1 MTLKEL
7 VADIRA
13 YEGLTRKKGIG
24 ALISRLQEVTNF
36 GTTFVGPGDD
46 AAAIQE
52 DGSFLLLA
60 ADGIW
65 KRMLEQ
71 DPYAAGRA
79 SVIVNVNDI
88 VATGGKPIAMVN
100 VIASPKDYDL
110 DALLEGMS
118 DASALYHVPMLG
130 GHYHPE
136 ADTPELS
143 VAIVGRTRKLL
154 TSHTA
159 EVGHDIIVAMD
170 LDGARGLSFVNSWDA
185 TGNKT
190 TEQIWDRLGII
201 IYMAEED
208 LCHTASDISNPGVL
222 GSIAVMLSAS
232 GKGAEITVERIP
244 RPSSVSLGDW
254 LKMYP
259 SYGFILCVDRRNR
272 ERCLALFEEKG
283 ITAKVIG
290 LVTEGPEMV
299 LHYEGVRETIFNFK
313 TDILY

>member
-7 VADIRA
+7 VGDIRA

-24 ALISRLQEVTNF
+24 VLISRLQDVANF
-36 GTTFVGPGDD
+36 GTTLVGPGDD

-52 DGSFLLLA
+52 QGSFLLLA

-65 KRMLEQ
+65 KRMLAL

-88 VATGGKPIAMVN
+88 VAMGGKPIAMVN
-100 VIASPKDYDL
+100 VLSSPRDYDL
-110 DALLEGMS
+110 DALLDGIN
-118 DASALYHVPMLG
+118 DASSLYRVPMLG

-143 VAIVGRTRKLL
+143 VAIVGRARKLL
-154 TSHTA
+154 RSHSA
-159 EVGHDIIVAMD
+159 QASHDIIVAMD
-170 LDGARGLSFVNSWDA
+170 LDGARGRSFVSSWDA

-190 TEQIWDRLGII
+190 TEQIWDRLGVII
-201 IYMAEED
+201 QMAEED
-208 LCHTASDISNPGVL
+208 LCDTACDISNPGVL
-222 GSIAVMLSAS
+222 GSIAIMLSAS
-232 GKGAEITVERIP
+232 GKGAEIMVERIP

-254 LKMYP
+254 LKIYP
-259 SYGFILCVDRRNR
+259 SYGFILCVAKCNR
-272 ERCLALFEEKG
+272 EQCLALFEEKG
-283 ITAKVIG
+283 IAAGVIG
-290 LVTEGPEMV
+290 RVTEGAEMV
-299 LHYEGVRETIFNFK
+299 LHYDGERETIFNFK